1 MVVGH
6 QVLVEQQREGEQEPA
21 AVQEAAVGEVV
32 VLVLVGLGLVAV
44 VGTEMVEEE
53 AEAEEV
59 EEVEEVGEEPGEAE
73 AVVGEEPGEA
83 EAVVGE
89 EEQVVALVPVWPVVQ
104 VEPLPVLSWSGQLEV
119 AL

>member
-53 AEAEEV
+53 AEAEAEEV
-59 EEVEEVGEEPGEAE
+59 EEVEE
-73 AVVGEEPGEA
+73 VGEEPGEA